1 MVFTTTTIIKMNTI
15 FDKTTRDEL
24 INRINLLNENS
35 TAQWGKMNVY
45 QMIKHCR
52 LWEEMMQNKQNL
64 KRAFIGK
71 IFGRIA
77 LKSVLK
83 DDKPLKR
90 NTPTIPSLIIKEMT
104 GDIASEKAKWIAN
117 IEQYANFSNPNFVHV
132 FFGKMTKEQIGQM
145 VYKHIDHHLR
155 QFNS

>member
-1 MVFTTTTIIKMNTI
+1 MNTI
-15 FDKTTRDEL
+15 FDKTTKDEL
-24 INRINLLNENS
+24 VNRINSLNENS
-35 TAQWGKMNVY
+35 IAQWGKMNVY

-64 KRAFIGK
+64 KQVFIGK
-71 IFGRIA
+71 IFGKMA
-77 LKSVLK
+77 LKTVLK
-83 DDKPLKR
+83 GDKPLKR
-90 NTPTIPSLIIKEMT
+90 STPTIPSLMIKEST
-104 GDIASEKAKWIAN
+104 GDIALEKAKWIAS

-145 VYKHIDHHLR
+145 VYKHTDHHLR

>member
-1 MVFTTTTIIKMNTI
+1 MKSI
-15 FDKTTRDEL
+15 FDKTTREEL
-24 INRINLLNENS
+24 LKRIDKLNEGS

-45 QMIKHCR
+45 QMVKHCR

-64 KRAFIGK
+64 KRVFIGK
-71 IFGRIA
+71 IFGRMA
-77 LKSVLK
+77 LKTVLK
-83 DDKPLKR
+83 DDKPLKQS
-90 NTPTIPSLIIKEMT
+90 TPTIASLIVKET
-104 GDIASEKAKWIAN
+104 LGDTESEKAKWAAS

-155 QFNS
+155 QFGS

>member
-1 MVFTTTTIIKMNTI
+1 MKSI

-24 INRINLLNENS
+24 IKRINMLDEGS

-45 QMIKHCR
+45 QMVKHCR

-64 KRAFIGK
+64 KRVFIGK
-71 IFGRIA
+71 IFGRMA
-77 LKSVLK
+77 LKTVLK
-83 DDKPLKR
+83 DDKPLKQS
-90 NTPTIPSLIIKEMT
+90 TPTIPSLTIKEIT
-104 GDIASEKAKWIAN
+104 GDTASEKAKWAAN

>member
-1 MVFTTTTIIKMNTI
+1 MKSI

-24 INRINLLNENS
+24 IKRINSLNEGS
-35 TAQWGKMNVY
+35 IAQWGRMNVY
-45 QMIKHCR
+45 QMVKHCR
-52 LWEEMMQNKQNL
+52 LWEEMMQDKQNL
-64 KRAFIGK
+64 KRAFAGK
-71 IFGRIA
+71 IFGRMA
-77 LKSVLK
+77 LKTVLK

-90 NTPTIPSLIIKEMT
+90 STPTIPSLVIKEAA
-104 GDIASEKAKWIAN
+104 GDMVSEKAKWVAN

-132 FFGKMTKEQIGQM
+132 FFGRMTKEQIGQM

>member
-1 MVFTTTTIIKMNTI
+1 MKTVF
-15 FDKTTRDEL
+15 DETTRDEL
-24 INRINLLNENS
+24 INRINTLNENS

-64 KRAFIGK
+64 KRVFMGK
-71 IFGRIA
+71 IFGRMV
-77 LKSVLK
+77 LRMVLK

-90 NTPTIPSLIIKEMT
+90 STSTIPSLIIKENS
-104 GDIASEKAKWIAN
+104 GDIVSEKAKWISN
-117 IEQYANFSNPNFVHV
+117 IEQYANFSSRNFVHV
-132 FFGKMTKEQIGQM
+132 FFGKMTEEQIGQM

>member
-1 MVFTTTTIIKMNTI
+1 MNTI
-15 FDKTTRDEL
+15 FDKTTRDGL
-24 INRINLLNENS
+24 INRINSLNENS

-64 KRAFIGK
+64 KQVFIGK
-71 IFGRIA
+71 IFGRMA
-77 LKSVLK
+77 LKKVLK

-90 NTPTIPSLIIKEMT
+90 STPTIPSLIIKES

-117 IEQYANFSNPNFVHV
+117 LRLYENFSNPNFVHV

-145 VYKHIDHHLR
+145 VYKHSDHHLR
-155 QFNS
+155 QFNA

>member
-1 MVFTTTTIIKMNTI
+1 MKSI

-24 INRINLLNENS
+24 IKRINLLCEDS
-35 TAQWGKMNVY
+35 IAQWGRMNVY
-45 QMIKHCR
+45 QMVKHCR
-52 LWEEMMQNKQNL
+52 LWEEMMQSKQQL

-71 IFGRIA
+71 IFGRLA
-77 LKSVLK
+77 LKTVLK
-83 DDKPLKR
+83 DDKPLR
-90 NTPTIPSLIIKEMT
+90 RSTPTIPSLMIKETAGNM
-104 GDIASEKAKWIAN
+104 ASEKAKWIAN
-117 IEQYANFSNPNFVHV
+117 IEQYANFSNPDFVHP

>member
-1 MVFTTTTIIKMNTI
+1 MKSI

-24 INRINLLNENS
+24 IKRINTLNEGKID
-35 TAQWGKMNVY
+35 QWGKMNVY

-64 KRAFIGK
+64 KRVFIGK
-71 IFGRIA
+71 IFGRMA
-77 LKSVLK
+77 LKTVLK

-90 NTPTIPSLIIKEMT
+90 RTPTIPPLIIKEIT
-104 GDIASEKAKWIAN
+104 GDTASEKAKWAAN
-117 IEQYANFSNPNFVHV
+117 VEQYANFSNPNFVHV
-132 FFGKMTKEQIGQM
+132 FFGKMTKKQIGQM